1 MEKKFIK
8 LIESLNTR
16 LTRGGF
22 LVGDYVEFFK
32 NYKSHPE
39 YKALNDMIKK
49 SIDELANSKLN
60 IRVTGINDTHA
71 LRYPGN
77 PDQMNGHV
85 TLSLSE
91 DQGGGRIYGNTL
103 VPSCLC
109 KVLDHYPNYPK
120 FPDEWNYDN
129 KEILKPIE
137 VKTVESGNGVVYNLP
152 KEDTKIKPSSS
163 KSKKKVNKES
173 YTAEYV
179 LDMK

>member
-1 MEKKFIK
+1 MEKKFVK

-16 LTRGGF
+16 MVRGGF
-22 LVGDYVEFFK
+22 LVGDYVEFVK
-32 NYKSHPE
+32 NYKSHSE
-39 YKALNDMIKK
+39 YKSLNDMIKK

-60 IRVTGINDTHA
+60 VRVTGINDTHA

-129 KEILKPIE
+129 KEIQKPVE
-137 VKTVESGNGVVYNLP
+137 VKDVESGNGMVYNLP
-152 KEDTKIKPSSS
+152 KANTSIKPSSS

-173 YTAEYV
+173 YTALYV
-179 LDMK
+179 SDMK